1 MDDITAGKV
10 LFETRLDP
18 LPLDPESDVE
28 VIEDVQTVDIHKIIN
43 HPKYERGPENYDAAI
58 LKLKSPL
65 SFNSRVKPAC
75 LPDPSFA
82 PEKKAGV
89 ESIVSGWGMIK
100 EGIGHYNY
108 SPYTGCSNSNCT
120 KTNAY

>member
-1 MDDITAGKV
+1 VDDITAGKV

-18 LPLDPESDVE
+18 LLLDLESDVE
-28 VIEDVQTVDIHKIIN
+28 VIEDVQTVDIVRIIS
-43 HPKYERGPENYDAAI
+43 HPKFVRPIRYDAAI
-58 LKLKSPL
+58 IKLKSPL

-108 SPYTGCSNSNCT
+108 SPYTGCSNSICT